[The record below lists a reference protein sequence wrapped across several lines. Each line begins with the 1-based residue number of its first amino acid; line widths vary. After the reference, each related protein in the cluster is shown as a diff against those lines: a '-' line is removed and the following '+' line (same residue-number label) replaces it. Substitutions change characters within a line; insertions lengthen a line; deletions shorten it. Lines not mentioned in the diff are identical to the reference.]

1 MMKIVFIIDVPALG
15 IDLGCGSDVKFLETH
30 GFSY

>member
-1 MMKIVFIIDVPALG
+1 MKIVFVIDAPKLG
-15 IDLGCGSDVKFLETH
+15 IDLGCGSDAKFLETH